1 MNEDMLFKQINSI
14 RENTLK
20 EFNGLS
26 EEQANQIPKGFRNS
40 ILWNLG
46 HIFTVQ
52 NLLLQNYGGVT
63 MEMPPHNIE
72 LFAPGTK
79 PADWKGDAPALEE
92 LKQRLEE
99 QPAKLKDLLT
109 GKLNDQ
115 AAKPFRTYTTIGEI
129 LIFTL
134 YHEGLHT
141 GAIKG
146 LKNAG
151 NVPPVP
157 SH

>member
-1 MNEDMLFKQINSI
+1 MNEDLLFSQINSI

-40 ILWNLG
+40 IRWNLG
-46 HIFTVQ
+46 HILTVQ
-52 NLLLQNYGGVT
+52 NLLLQNYGGAAI
-63 MEMPPHNIE
+63 EMPSHYVD

-79 PADWKGDAPALEE
+79 PADWKNDVPTLEE

-99 QPAKLKDLLT
+99 QPAKLKNILT
-109 GKLNDQ
+109 GKLDNE
-115 AAKPFRTYTTIGEI
+115 AAKPFRTYTTISEI

-151 NVPPVP
+151 NVTTVP

>member
-1 MNEDMLFKQINSI
+1 MNADLLFKQINMA

-26 EEQANQIPKGFRNS
+26 EEQANQVPKGFRNS
-40 ILWNLG
+40 IRWNLG
-46 HIFTVQ
+46 HICTVQ
-52 NLLLQNYGGVT
+52 NLLLKNYGGITLEV
-63 MEMPPHNIE
+63 PFHYIE

-79 PADWKGDAPALEE
+79 PADWKDDVPTLDE

-99 QPAKLKDLLT
+99 QPARLKDILA

-115 AAKPFRTYTTIGEI
+115 AVKQFRTFTTIGEI
-129 LIFTL
+129 AIFTL
-134 YHEGLHT
+134 FHEGLHI

-146 LKNAG
+146 LKNAE
-151 NVPPVP
+151 
-157 SH
+157 SHTL